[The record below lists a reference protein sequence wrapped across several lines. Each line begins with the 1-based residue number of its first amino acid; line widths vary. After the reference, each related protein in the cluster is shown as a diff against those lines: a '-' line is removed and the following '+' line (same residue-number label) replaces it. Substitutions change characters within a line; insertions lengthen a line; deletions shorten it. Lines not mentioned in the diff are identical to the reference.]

1 MDERHLRSS
10 AADDIILSETE
21 SAGVVKQKTA
31 RLSVASNTLLVVMKL
46 VVGCAIGSVGI
57 ISEAIHS
64 GIDLVAAG
72 IAFISVKKA
81 SEPADAG
88 HRFGHG
94 KFEDFSGLIEAIL
107 IFVASV
113 LIIREALGTIIA
125 GSDGLVMESLGAG
138 MAVMLLSAG
147 VNWYVSSRLMR
158 AAKKTESIAL
168 ESDAW
173 HLRTDVY
180 TSLAMFAGLVAI
192 RLTGLVVLDA
202 VFALGVAGII
212 MKAAYDLTKR
222 AFSDLTDHSL
232 PPEEVERIRQII
244 CDHSSDVVDFHALR
258 TRRSGSERFI
268 DLHLV
273 VSRDDS
279 LQTAYDLVK
288 HIESD
293 IRLEFPGANVSIR
306 VEPCAEQCPACSSV
320 CRPGKEE
327 PDRRQGA

>member
-1 MDERHLRSS
+1 M
-10 AADDIILSETE
+10 
-21 SAGVVKQKTA
+21 VKQKTA
-31 RLSVASNTLLVVMKL
+31 RLSVISNALLVATKL
-46 VVGCAIGSVGI
+46 TVGCAIGSVGI

-81 SEPADAG
+81 SEPADAC

-94 KFEDFSGLIEAIL
+94 KFEDFSGLIEAVL
-107 IFVASV
+107 IFVAAA
-113 LIIREALGTIIA
+113 LIIREALGTLLT
-125 GSDGLVMESLGAG
+125 GSDGLAVESLGFG

-158 AAKKTESIAL
+158 AAKETESIAL

-180 TSLAMFAGLVAI
+180 TSLAVLAGLVAI

-212 MKAAYDLTKR
+212 MKAAYDLTRR
-222 AFSDLTDHSL
+222 AFSDLTDHAL
-232 PPEEVERIRQII
+232 PPEEEERIRQII
-244 CDHSSDVVDFHALR
+244 CDHASDVVDFHALR
-258 TRRSGSERFI
+258 TRRSGPERFI

-306 VEPCAEQCPACSSV
+306 VEPCARHCTACPSICHTG
-320 CRPGKEE
+320 REG
-327 PDRRQGA
+327 PDRRQGV